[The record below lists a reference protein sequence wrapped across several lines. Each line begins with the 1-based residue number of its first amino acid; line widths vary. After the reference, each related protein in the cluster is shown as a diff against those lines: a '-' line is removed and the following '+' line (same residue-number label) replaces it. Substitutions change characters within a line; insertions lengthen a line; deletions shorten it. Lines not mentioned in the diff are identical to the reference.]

1 VLAKVFSMRTMTFLP
16 RSNTPK
22 RSHAGQLKSGLEGL
36 CRIATTWPLPMAP
49 RIRDKAWQGIG
60 KTIPNATENA
70 KTNMEV
76 PDEARA

>member
-1 VLAKVFSMRTMTFLP
+1 
-16 RSNTPK
+16 
-22 RSHAGQLKSGLEGL
+22 LKSGLEGL

-60 KTIPNATENA
+60 KAIPNATENA